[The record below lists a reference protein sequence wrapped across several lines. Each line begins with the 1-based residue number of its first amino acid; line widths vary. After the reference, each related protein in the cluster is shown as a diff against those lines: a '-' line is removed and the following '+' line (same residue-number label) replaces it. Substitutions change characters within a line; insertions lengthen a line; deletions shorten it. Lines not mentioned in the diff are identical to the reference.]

1 MRVAGFVSAAHT
13 AELIEATVQ
22 AFDRTI
28 GRMQQEGLLA

>member
-13 AELIEATVQ
+13 PELITETIQ

-28 GRMQQEGLLA
+28 ERMQQEGLLT